1 MPSQVSR
8 SAGRTRRAGRQLLDG
23 LAPLLDDSRT
33 LSPREVYA
41 RELIETTL
49 KLLRDDTET
58 GELKLLNA
66 AIRELRYALKVFAPY
81 RRVRKI
87 AAFGSARTDPA
98 SKVYRTAVEF
108 SARIADAGYMV
119 ITGAGGGIMTA
130 CQEGAGRE
138 RSFGV
143 NIRLPFEQE
152 ANPVIAGDQKL
163 VTFRYFFTRKLMFVK
178 EADAV
183 VLFPGGFGTMDEAF
197 ETITLIQTGKS
208 KPMPVVMLDEP
219 RGRYW
224 RSWQQYV
231 EEHLLRLGLISA
243 EDFSLFRR
251 TTSIDEALAEILGF
265 YKVYHSSRFVGD
277 VFVLRLE
284 KRLDPAFV
292 RDLSAEFVGL
302 VGPGGIEQRDALPE
316 EREQE
321 PHLDALPRLVFRR
334 DTKRAGDLRRL
345 IDRVN
350 EAG

>member
-1 MPSQVSR
+1 V
-8 SAGRTRRAGRQLLDG
+8 LDG
-23 LAPLLDDSRT
+23 LTRLLDETQT

-49 KLLRDDTET
+49 KLLRDDTDT

-81 RRVRKI
+81 RGVRKI
-87 AAFGSARTDPA
+87 AAFGSARIDPT
-98 SKVYRTAVEF
+98 STVYRTAAEF
-108 SARIADAGYMV
+108 STRIAEAGFMV
-119 ITGAGGGIMTA
+119 ITGAGGGIMAA

-152 ANPVIAGDQKL
+152 ANAFIRGDEKL

-208 KPMPVVMLDEP
+208 QPMPVVLLDEP

-224 RSWQQYV
+224 ASWQKYV

-251 TTSIDEALAEILGF
+251 TTSIDEALGEILGF
-265 YKVYHSSRFVGD
+265 YRVYHSSRFVGD
-277 VFVLRLE
+277 AFVLRIE
-284 KRLDPAFV
+284 KSLGPGFV
-292 RDLSAEFVGL
+292 RNLSAEFAAL
-302 VGPGGIEQRDALPE
+302 VGPDGIEQRDALPD

-321 PHLDALPRLVFRR
+321 PHLDHLPRLVFHR

-350 EAG
+350 GAG

>member
-1 MPSQVSR
+1 MTTQVRR
-8 SAGRTRRAGRQLLDG
+8 SAGRQRRASRQVLDG
-23 LAPLLDDSRT
+23 LSRLLEDPAT
-33 LSPREVYA
+33 LAPRELYA

-81 RRVRKI
+81 RRVRKV
-87 AAFGSARTDPA
+87 AAFGSARTAPHTR
-98 SKVYRTAVEF
+98 VFETAAEF
-108 SARIADAGYMV
+108 SSRIADAGYMV
-119 ITGAGGGIMTA
+119 ITGAGGGIMAA
-130 CQEGAGRE
+130 CQQGAGRE

-152 ANPVIAGDQKL
+152 PNEVIAGDVKL

-183 VLFPGGFGTMDEAF
+183 VLFPGGFGTLDEAF

-208 KPMPVVMLDEP
+208 KPMPIVMLDEP

-224 RSWQQYV
+224 RSWQKYV
-231 EEHLLRLGLISA
+231 EEHLLRLELISP
-243 EDFSLFRR
+243 EDFHLFKR
-251 TTSIDEALAEILGF
+251 TTSVDEAIHEILGF

-277 VFVLRLE
+277 LFVMRLT
-284 KRLDPAFV
+284 KALDPALV
-292 RDLSAEFVGL
+292 ADLSAEFAAL
-302 VGPGGIEQRDALPE
+302 VGPGGIEQRSALPDE
-316 EREQE
+316 HEQE
-321 PHLDALPRLVFRR
+321 PHLDDLPRLVFHR

-345 IDRVN
+345 IDRLN
-350 EAG
+350 GAG